1 MKPTHT
7 VWVWKFCML
16 SMMLLT
22 CTPVKSDMSML
33 SSERDLATFSCGET
47 TSASEFN
54 FVSPAYPVS
63 VGTDNLTCTLKIDH
77 GCPREKRSSTC
88 QLKIDF
94 TELIIQPPLLG
105 SCSFDKMF
113 INANGKYPI
122 LCGENSGHHMYLD
135 VKGRASTDLNIV
147 LEKLEQSLYECPDK
161 FGIFMPDSMEKLSP
175 TERQSSKYPSVNLAT
190 AGNLPTASF
199 SHRRAWKIKVEQI
212 ECGCSTSPAAPD
224 GCLQYYN
231 GISGSVKSFNYDH
244 VGCYSNDQ
252 VCDSKNVG
260 TCDMFA
266 GFTGH
271 LNNMDYT
278 ICIEQ
283 EYGFCGTEYYQAM
296 EIGSFSL
303 TNTTDLKQSSYD
315 ERIYGSSNGG
325 HCSSDYLLIP
335 GGHCKNER
343 NHYSSDRFCGNAL
356 GVQGLKQP
364 IISYSKPF
372 LFRVKTDADELTNSI
387 DYLNRGFHLN
397 YHQLPC
403 STNRL

>member
-1 MKPTHT
+1 MKPIQT
-7 VWVWKFCML
+7 VWAWKYCVLSIVML
-16 SMMLLT
+16 YPTQSLA
-22 CTPVKSDMSML
+22 SMSML
-33 SSERDLATFSCGET
+33 SSERDLATHSCGDT

-77 GCPREKRSSTC
+77 GCPLLKKASTC

-122 LCGENSGHHMYLD
+122 LCGENTGHHMYLD

-147 LEKLEQSLYECPDK
+147 LEKLEQHLYECPDK
-161 FGIFMPDSMEKLSP
+161 FGIFMPNNLEKLSP
-175 TERQSSKYPSVNLAT
+175 TERQSSKYPSVNLAN

-199 SHRRAWKIKVEQI
+199 STRRAWKIKVEQLS
-212 ECGCSTSPAAPD
+212 CGCSTSTAAPD
-224 GCLQYYN
+224 GCLQYYT

-252 VCDSKNVG
+252 VCDPANVG
-260 TCDMFA
+260 TCDLFA

-271 LNNMDYT
+271 LNNLDYT
-278 ICIEQ
+278 VCIEQ

-303 TNTTDLKQSSYD
+303 TNTTDLSESSYD
-315 ERIYGSSNGG
+315 ERIYGSANGA
-325 HCSSDYLLIP
+325 HCSSDYLIIP

-356 GVQGLKQP
+356 GVEGLKQP

-372 LFRVKTDADELTNSI
+372 LFRVKTDADELTKSI
-387 DYLNRGFHLN
+387 DYLNRGFHMN

>member
-1 MKPTHT
+1 MI
-7 VWVWKFCML
+7 L
-16 SMMLLT
+16 YL
-22 CTPVKSDMSML
+22 
-33 SSERDLATFSCGET
+33 
-47 TSASEFN
+47 EFN

-231 GISGSVKSFNYDH
+231 GISGIVEPKLFYISHRLFIFVYISLICLFKIRFYQKNMNANIIKTQIFIRIHSTSK
-244 VGCYSNDQ
+244 VIEDQ
-252 VCDSKNVG
+252 KRSLLCF
-260 TCDMFA
+260 CF
-266 GFTGH
+266 F
-271 LNNMDYT
+271 LN
-278 ICIEQ
+278 
-283 EYGFCGTEYYQAM
+283 
-296 EIGSFSL
+296 
-303 TNTTDLKQSSYD
+303 
-315 ERIYGSSNGG
+315 
-325 HCSSDYLLIP
+325 
-335 GGHCKNER
+335 
-343 NHYSSDRFCGNAL
+343 
-356 GVQGLKQP
+356 
-364 IISYSKPF
+364 IIF
-372 LFRVKTDADELTNSI
+372 
-387 DYLNRGFHLN
+387 G
-397 YHQLPC
+397 
-403 STNRL
+403 